1 MILQRCHSIRRVG
14 KPQSDLRRAAFHGRM
29 ESRTALERAKRPRS
43 IIAGPYGHPFHPIL
57 VTIPIG
63 AWVAS
68 LVFDII
74 AFFADDPTPYVVG
87 ARVLILIGVLGALL
101 AAVVGFLDYVQLAR
115 GTTARRTATI
125 HMALNLGVIVL
136 FVVDLLVR
144 WSADD
149 DEVSVLGF
157 ILSIVGLAALGVSG
171 WLGGKLAYHYGVRV
185 ADERTQAEGFQ

>member
-1 MILQRCHSIRRVG
+1 MSEG
-14 KPQSDLRRAAFHGRM
+14 TPMD
-29 ESRTALERAKRPRS
+29 RAKQPRS

-74 AFFADDPTPYVVG
+74 GFAADDPEPYVIA
-87 ARVLILIGVLGALL
+87 ARVLILIGLIGAVL
-101 AAVVGFLDYVQLAR
+101 AAVVGFLDYLQLAR
-115 GTTARRTATI
+115 GTAARKTATI
-125 HMALNLGVIVL
+125 HMALNLFVTAL
-136 FVVDLLVR
+136 FVINLLVR

-149 DEVSVLGF
+149 DDEVSILGF
-157 ILSIVGLAALGVSG
+157 ILSLVGLAALGVSG

-185 ADERTQAEGFQ
+185 ADERKQAEGFR